1 MGCDTRADI
10 LTPDHA
16 HIKLQRRLRMFLRL
30 REKTNSRL
38 CDNKQTDM
46 MGDTD
51 ITRELGSNRHFEG
64 VIGAVNLCRD
74 IQEVSHS
81 DSTASAHR
89 RVEMSTADQKGEK
102 RIRH

>member
-1 MGCDTRADI
+1 MGCDTRMGI

-16 HIKLQRRLRMFLRL
+16 HIKLKCRFRMLFGL

-51 ITRELGSNRHFEG
+51 ITRELGSKRHFEE

-74 IQEVSHS
+74 KQEV
-81 DSTASAHR
+81 AHGDGTTLAYR
-89 RVEMSTADQKGEK
+89 RVEMSIAGKESED
-102 RIRH
+102 RIRR